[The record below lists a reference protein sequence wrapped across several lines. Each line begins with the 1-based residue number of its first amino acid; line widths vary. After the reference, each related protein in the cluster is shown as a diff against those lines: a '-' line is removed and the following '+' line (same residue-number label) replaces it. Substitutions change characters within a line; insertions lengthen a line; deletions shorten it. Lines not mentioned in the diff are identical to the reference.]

1 MVDVAQQRANMVEN
15 QVRPSDVTDR
25 RILSAMHEIPRERF
39 VPPQLVWL
47 AYIDE
52 DVPLNTSALGAE
64 NRWLMAPRV
73 LAKLLQLAEIRKEDQ
88 VLDVGIGTGYSAAL
102 LSRMAANVVAL
113 ESDGALAK
121 QATTALK
128 GLEIGNVDLVA
139 GDLDAGCPDR
149 APFDVIIVG
158 GAIDVPPDALL
169 GQLKDGGRLVAVVR
183 QSGVGKGVIWRRM
196 GRSFDRW
203 IAFDAAAKPLPGFQ
217 PSPEFVL

>member
-25 RILSAMHEIPRERF
+25 RILSAMQEIPRERF
-39 VPPQLVWL
+39 VPPQLVSL

-52 DVPLNTSALGAE
+52 DVPLNASAPGAE

-73 LAKLLQLAEIRKEDQ
+73 LAKLLQLAEICKEDQ
-88 VLDVGIGTGYSAAL
+88 VLDVGTGTGYSAAL
-102 LSRMAANVVAL
+102 LSRMAANVAAL

-149 APFDVIIVG
+149 APFDVIIIG

>member
-25 RILSAMHEIPRERF
+25 RILSAMQEIPRERF
-39 VPPQLVWL
+39 VPPQLVSL

-52 DVPLNTSALGAE
+52 DVPLNASAPGAE

-73 LAKLLQLAEIRKEDQ
+73 LAKLLQLAEICKEDQ
-88 VLDVGIGTGYSAAL
+88 VLDVGTGTGYSAAL

-149 APFDVIIVG
+149 APFDVIIIG
-158 GAIDVPPDALL
+158 GAVDGPPDALL

>member
-25 RILSAMHEIPRERF
+25 RILSAMQEIPRERF
-39 VPPQLVWL
+39 VPPQLVSL

-52 DVPLNTSALGAE
+52 DVPLNASAPGAE

-73 LAKLLQLAEIRKEDQ
+73 LAKLLQLAEICKEDQ
-88 VLDVGIGTGYSAAL
+88 VLDVGTGTGYSAAL

-149 APFDVIIVG
+149 APFDVIIIG

-217 PSPEFVL
+217 RTPEFML